1 MVVVRKPLNTMV
13 HTKDFTK
20 VLLAEVRRYYEQPL
34 SEEQAW
40 AICFQCCYKMKWMKA
55 HGLDSALRMVILDI
69 DNAYI
74 HSDGTVSFTLQ
85 HLIVTQNN
93 NPMIDWKIRN

>member
-55 HGLDSALRMVILDI
+55 HGLDSALRMRGLNISAQPSTLMI
-69 DNAYI
+69 CKSPLPQL
-74 HSDGTVSFTLQ
+74 SDSLSDEVGGKFFFLS
-85 HLIVTQNN
+85 
-93 NPMIDWKIRN
+93 